1 MKKVVNISLDIET
14 LSCRENAA
22 IISIAAVP
30 FNKRGQGQFII
41 DRPFD
46 CLGIA
51 DKKTGTR
58 DPFYEVVNATTCALA
73 GMHFEQ
79 DTVKF
84 WSEQNDLAKAEF
96 STRTALSI
104 RDVMESFV
112 NYIVAIKEEL
122 DVDVCIWCQGT
133 DFDVPIVR
141 NAIRTVLQIKNGPW
155 GHTQVRCARTWI
167 LEVVERLHGQLEDP
181 YTVLPHYENWNR
193 HSALSDA
200 MRLAYNVANVNRMLD
215 ERLGLVSDV
224 DAPTNE

>member
-51 DKKTGTR
+51 DKETGTR

-104 RDVMESFV
+104 RDVMENFV
-112 NYIVAIKEEL
+112 NYIVAIKEEF

-133 DFDVPIVR
+133 DFEVPIVR
-141 NAIRTVLQIKNGPW
+141 NAIRTVLQIKDVPW

-167 LEVVERLHGQLEDP
+167 LELIEKLHGQLEDP
-181 YTVLPHYENWNR
+181 YSVLPQDETWNR

-200 MRLAYNVANVNRMLD
+200 MRLANNVANVNRMLD

-224 DAPTNE
+224 DEPTNE